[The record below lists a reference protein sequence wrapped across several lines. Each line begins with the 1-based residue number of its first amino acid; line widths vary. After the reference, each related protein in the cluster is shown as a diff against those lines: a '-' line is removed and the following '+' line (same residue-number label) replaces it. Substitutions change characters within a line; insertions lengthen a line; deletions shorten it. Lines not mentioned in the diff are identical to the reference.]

1 VIAEL
6 LDCGV
11 DVDAITNYSD
21 MSNALTRA
29 SEMKYLD
36 IVRFLLQRGASA
48 DHVDSFGFGAGT
60 LCWFKGD
67 DETRYSST
75 DIFNL
80 LTEISHLDVNDNL
93 QCQFPPLFIAASHAT
108 GAQIDALV
116 RLGADV
122 HLNESDPRAAVTH
135 AAWSGNYSTYSALA
149 SYYSGDVFN
158 TNTELASQ
166 LLLNTLYGRQYL
178 LDEAPVLVHVDAGR
192 RSPEYDKIMIDMF
205 QRGVGP
211 RTRLNVAD
219 SVMYY
224 RPHDVHN
231 QDYAANE
238 LAAAMGPKTE
248 AWYLSILCIC
258 GLLAH
263 GEIQR
268 LRELAE
274 AGHVPDEFGYE
285 LEGKL
290 SGLDELEYGV
300 RGACEDLDRT
310 PDIRQEGTYG
320 DIDGVSRRS
329 SISEA
334 GEANQFWDAE
344 EVF

>member
-11 DVDAITNYSD
+11 DVDAITHSD

-29 SEMKYLD
+29 SEMKCLD

-48 DHVDSFGFGAGT
+48 DHVDSHGFAAGT
-60 LCWFKGD
+60 CWFTGD

-80 LTEISHLDVNDNL
+80 LTENSHIDVNDDTQL
-93 QCQFPPLFIAASHAT
+93 QFPLLFIAASYACC
-108 GAQIDALV
+108 AQIDALV

-122 HLNESDPRAAVTH
+122 HLRTASGAAVVSH
-135 AAWSGNYSTYSALA
+135 AAWCGNYSTYSALA

-178 LDEAPVLVHVDAGR
+178 LDGMSVLVGDGC

-205 QRGVGP
+205 HRGVGP
-211 RTRLNVAD
+211 RTRLDVAD
-219 SVMYY
+219 SILYY
-224 RPHDVHN
+224 TPHGVHHE
-231 QDYAANE
+231 DYAANE
-238 LAAAMGPKTE
+238 LAAAMGPETE

-268 LRELAE
+268 LCELAE
-274 AGHVPDEFGYE
+274 AGHVPDEFGCE
-285 LEGKL
+285 LESK
-290 SGLDELEYGV
+290 LDELEYGV
-300 RGACEDLDRT
+300 RGDCEDLDRT

-329 SISEA
+329 STSEA
-334 GEANQFWDAE
+334 DEANQFWDAE
-344 EVF
+344 EVI